1 MKQIGGKITKKL
13 SNNPDKKSKHLYYFC
28 ETKCKVMERKKYV
41 IMMAAGSGTRMG
53 AGRPKQFIELGGK
66 AILQRTIEVFR
77 RACPGISVITVLP
90 EDFIQYWK
98 DYCIEHNFSCPQ
110 ILVKG
115 GITRFHS
122 VRNALDR
129 VPEGALVAVHDGVRP
144 LVSEALVSGIF
155 AKAKESAAVIP
166 VLPCIDTMK
175 VLESRDGELQTI
187 PGMSVDRSLLY
198 GAQTPQVF
206 HSEILKEAY
215 SLAYDTSFTDDA
227 SVVEKYGKNL
237 SYVIGERFNIKIT
250 TQDDLVLAKAIMS
263 LSE

>member
-28 ETKCKVMERKKYV
+28 ETKYCAMERKKFV

-90 EDFIQYWK
+90 EDFVQYWR
-98 DYCIEHNFSCPQ
+98 DYCLEHNFSCPQ
-110 ILVKG
+110 VLVKG

-122 VRNALDR
+122 VRNALER

-144 LVSEALVSGIF
+144 LVSEKLVAELF
-155 AKAKESAAVIP
+155 AKTQEHPAVIP

-175 VLESRDGELQTI
+175 VLGEKDGELVAL
-187 PGMSVDRSLLY
+187 PGRSVDRSELF
-198 GAQTPQVF
+198 GAQTPQIF
-206 HSEILKEAY
+206 HSEIIKSAY
-215 SLAYDTSFTDDA
+215 SLAYDTAFTDDA